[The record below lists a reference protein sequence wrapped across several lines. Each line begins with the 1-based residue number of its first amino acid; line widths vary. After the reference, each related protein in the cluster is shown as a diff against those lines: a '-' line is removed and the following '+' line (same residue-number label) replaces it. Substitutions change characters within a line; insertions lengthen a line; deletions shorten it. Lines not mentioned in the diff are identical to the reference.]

1 MPSVMTTAP
10 GSGSGL
16 WWRSKWMESIYTAD
30 DLKPLEVLVATV
42 YADHAHDKRVAWVT
56 GGRLIQR
63 TKLSRDAMNRALKGL
78 ESKGYLVAIE
88 RRHRRP
94 TVYGLVIPE
103 HRLSTGDGHNV
114 STPDGHNDCVE
125 YASRTQLVR
134 ETDTTSTGDVLHPS
148 TYPSSPSHALAPAD
162 DGDAHAHHD
171 RDATAAQHR
180 CDLGWINNSDGT
192 VSKCPTCKSARNAA

>member
-42 YADHAHDKRVAWVT
+42 YADHAHDKRIAWVT
-56 GGRLIQR
+56 SERLMQR
-63 TKLSRDAMNRALKGL
+63 TKLSKDAMHRARKGL
-78 ESKGYLVAIE
+78 ETKGYLVALE

-94 TVYGLVIPE
+94 TTYGLVIPE
-103 HRLSTGDGHNV
+103 HRLSTGDVPNS
-114 STPDGHNDCVE
+114 STGDVPNDSLE

-134 ETDTTSTGDVLHPS
+134 ETYSIPVHIPVLHPMRSPPRMTATLTHTTTATRRRPS
-148 TYPSSPSHALAPAD
+148 TDAIWDGSTTPTAP
-162 DGDAHAHHD
+162 
-171 RDATAAQHR
+171 
-180 CDLGWINNSDGT
+180 
-192 VSKCPTCKSARNAA
+192 

>member
-42 YADHAHDKRVAWVT
+42 YADHAHDKRIAWVT
-56 GGRLIQR
+56 SERLMQR
-63 TKLSRDAMNRALKGL
+63 TKLSKDAMHRARKGL
-78 ESKGYLVAIE
+78 ETKGYLVALE

-94 TVYGLVIPE
+94 TTYGLVIPE
-103 HRLSTGDGHNV
+103 HRLSTGDVPNS
-114 STPDGHNDCVE
+114 STGDVPNDSLE

-134 ETDTTSTGDVLHPS
+134 ETDSTGTGDVLHPS
-148 TYPSSPSHALAPAD
+148 TYPSSPSHALAPAN